1 MTVLPV
7 VAKVF
12 EMLVHMQT
20 TEYFEPLFHDFVSE
34 YPKIHGCPSAV
45 LTLAEHKKAERDKRI
60 VIAVIAIDL
69 SKAFDCLL
77 RGLILKRTLSSWCDR
92 KGC

>member
-1 MTVLPV
+1 VTVLPV

-20 TEYFEPLFHDFVSE
+20 TEYFEALFHDFVSE
-34 YPKIHGCPSAV
+34 YPKIHGCPSVV

-60 VIAVIAIDL
+60 VITVIAIDL
-69 SKAFDCLL
+69 CKAFDCLL
-77 RGLILKRTLSSWCDR
+77 HGLILKRTLSSWYDR